1 MSVTFFPEEAPVVGY
16 RVADFSGGRDSE
28 LFADRADAVA
38 ARYAAESAGRVL
50 PGCTD
55 PEGITSMGGYF
66 VEAVTTDLDHAPR
79 INISNINAV
88 GVLELLGYA
97 EDGEVDLC
105 GSCGAEEFEGRV
117 LTALALAPADAG
129 VPAYETARAGGA
141 TVVECGRRPGYHQDI
156 LGRLHEL
163 ATWSRDRQRTVCWS

>member
-16 RVADFSGGRDSE
+16 RVADFAGGRAPE
-28 LFADRADAVA
+28 LFGDRAEAVA
-38 ARYAAESAGRVL
+38 AVRDAEAEGRVL

-55 PEGITSMGGYF
+55 PEDTAGMGGYF
-66 VEAVTTDLDHAPR
+66 VEALTTDLDQAPR
-79 INISNINAV
+79 INISSINAV

-97 EDGEVDLC
+97 HDGEVDLC

-129 VPAYETARAGGA
+129 VPAYETAGAGGA
-141 TVVECGRRPGYHQDI
+141 TVLECGRRPGYHQDI